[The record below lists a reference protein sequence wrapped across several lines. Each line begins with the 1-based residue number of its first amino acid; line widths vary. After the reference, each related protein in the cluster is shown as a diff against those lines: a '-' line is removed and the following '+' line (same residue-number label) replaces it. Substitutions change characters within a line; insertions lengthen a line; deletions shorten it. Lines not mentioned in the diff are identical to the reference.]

1 MRVVV
6 VNRGE
11 IAVRIVRAARAHGYR
26 TLVVHTPAE
35 AATLPVRLAD
45 DAVELPGE
53 GAAAY
58 LDIPAVVAAAP
69 PPPGGARGGPGP
81 ARGAPPGAQAL
92 RVSAGRPGADAAA
105 CASKVSTP

>member
-69 PPPGGARGGPGP
+69 PPRGGGRVGPGVRLQNEDPALGRGSAPARGGVVGP
-81 ARGAPPGAQAL
+81 R
-92 RVSAGRPGADAAA
+92 
-105 CASKVSTP
+105 

>member
-69 PPPGGARGGPGP
+69 PP
-81 ARGAPPGAQAL
+81 
-92 RVSAGRPGADAAA
+92 
-105 CASKVSTP
+105 

>member
-35 AATLPVRLAD
+35 AATLPVRLAE

-58 LDIPAVVAAAP
+58 LDIPAVVAAARP
-69 PPPGGARGGPGP
+69 AGAGALVHPGYGLLSENAELAR
-81 ARGAPPGAQAL
+81 
-92 RVSAGRPGADAAA
+92 A
-105 CASKVSTP
+105 CAPAGLVFVGPDTR

>member
-58 LDIPAVVAAAP
+58 LDIPAVVAAARP
-69 PPPGGARGGPGP
+69 AGAGARVDPGYGLLSENAELARAGAPAGRVLVGPGP
-81 ARGAPPGAQAL
+81 R
-92 RVSAGRPGADAAA
+92 
-105 CASKVSTP
+105 